1 MQNIASST
9 VNFWRFTLGQN
20 GAGDLF
26 DSEALFAQAQKAPVN
41 LMAGPQSTVSAPS
54 FLLSLATFAGVYLIC
69 YLVFIRRIEHEDL
82 GSRGSVWQL
91 VLMTL
96 VGTLVIS
103 FDIANKL
110 LTVTDASFGLQL
122 SYRLMHGLMC
132 GFLLW
137 VEYRLLYAQRIADE
151 KAAAEALLD
160 AGARQYELAR
170 ETVAAID
177 RRCHDLRHL
186 VLRQLSEGGTGADG
200 SVRIDRSQLARV
212 AREIDVYD
220 MRAKTGNEALDVI
233 LTEKALLA
241 RQRGV
246 SLECMVDGSALAAV
260 SPADLY
266 ALVGCLVDSSVD
278 AAAESDDSTVL
289 QPTSG
294 RAVLACRQHTRQY
307 RTVLH
312 DARSSALR
320 RDTPGRHA
328 NHRPRPGSHPLV
340 AITFFS
346 PLQKLRQHKAEV
358 GADARCYRHAE
369 GEDHGRRVFLVSV
382 NRSALTLGI
391 DDPVLAHARI
401 AIEGVLRRIVHVA
414 ARRAHHHGNQVRCAL
429 AAALGELVLVAHD
442 QHVGLNEG
450 RVVGSQVHGERR
462 DVRLA
467 GQTIGFDIV
476 AHESTD
482 LKDQPLVLSAGSG
495 QVVQLPL
502 YQLRTLP
509 FRQSPIVLC
518 RISALLTVHSRSI
531 P

>member
-1 MQNIASST
+1 MKALVNLLVTQVGTLETLVAVLLFVHTLPRRRAYPLRLLGFFLALDFVPVLTFGACAAFHGNILLGPCELSFLTLASSLGTLCVMALGAWWCHGIDRWSACAAAVTGYTMQNIASST

-54 FLLSLATFAGVYLIC
+54 FLLSLATFAGVYLTC

-289 QPTSG
+289 LSSRRQG
-294 RAVLACRQHTRQY
+294 ALYLLAANIPGN
-307 RTVLH
+307 TVPSSTML
-312 DARSSALR
+312 DQARSVATRLGG
-320 RDTPGRHA
+320 TLTIGPG
-328 NHRPRPGSHPLV
+328 
-340 AITFFS
+340 
-346 PLQKLRQHKAEV
+346 Q
-358 GADARCYRHAE
+358 
-369 GEDHGRRVFLVSV
+369 
-382 NRSALTLGI
+382 
-391 DDPVLAHARI
+391 ARI
-401 AIEGVLRRIVHVA
+401 L
-414 ARRAHHHGNQVRCAL
+414 
-429 AAALGELVLVAHD
+429 
-442 QHVGLNEG
+442 
-450 RVVGSQVHGERR
+450 
-462 DVRLA
+462 
-467 GQTIGFDIV
+467 
-476 AHESTD
+476 
-482 LKDQPLVLSAGSG
+482 LS
-495 QVVQLPL
+495 L
-502 YQLRTLP
+502 
-509 FRQSPIVLC
+509 
-518 RISALLTVHSRSI
+518 
-531 P
+531 